1 MSDLVAK
8 RYVKALLIDRS
19 INDIV
24 SIYDN
29 IKIIANAY
37 NYSKF
42 LSIVSS
48 IQIDIDTKLELIN
61 SFIDYKNKSLKNL
74 FLVLAENKRLNI
86 IPSIVE
92 GLKSEL
98 SVLNNKYS
106 GIVYTNNKLSQKDL
120 KKLNTQ
126 FSKKFNV
133 TLELTQNI
141 CDYDGI
147 KVDISGLGVEIGFSK
162 ERLKSQMIE
171 HILKAV

>member
-1 MSDLVAK
+1 MINLVAK
-8 RYVKALLIDRS
+8 RYVKALMIDRDVKGIES
-19 INDIV
+19 VYNELNTIATAFNDDKFVMIIDSTEV
-24 SIYDN
+24 SID
-29 IKIIANAY
+29 K
-37 NYSKF
+37 K
-42 LSIVSS
+42 V
-48 IQIDIDTKLELIN
+48 ELIL
-61 SFIDYKNKSLKNL
+61 SFNKKVSDTVKNFIK
-74 FLVLAENKRLNI
+74 VLADNKRLDT

-98 SVLNNKYS
+98 SVLNNKYD
-106 GIVYTNNKLSQKDL
+106 GVIYTNKKLSQKDV

-133 TLELTQNI
+133 SLELTQNI

>member
-1 MSDLVAK
+1 MSVLVAK

-29 IKIIANAY
+29 IKTIASAY

-48 IQIDIDTKLELIN
+48 VQIDIDTKLELIN

-74 FLVLAENKRLNI
+74 FLVLAENKRLMI
-86 IPSIVE
+86 IPDIAKE
-92 GLKSEL
+92 LKEQIA
-98 SVLNNKYS
+98 VLTNSYE
-106 GIVYTNNKLSQKDL
+106 GIVYTNVKLDEAEIISIQEKF
-120 KKLNTQ
+120 T
-126 FSKKFNV
+126 KKFDI
-133 TLELTQNI
+133 TLTLTQNI

-147 KVDISGLGVEIGFSK
+147 KVNIEGLGVEIGFSK
-162 ERLKSQMIE
+162 ERLKSQMIDY
-171 HILKAV
+171 ILKAV